1 VKQASDVNTNYMNKV
16 IMIVGASSGIGRE
29 CARKFIKNGDI
40 VYNCSRR
47 ECSLE
52 GVKNL
57 TLDIVNTKDLQ
68 ACVDTII
75 ENEKRLDVVVYSAG
89 FSMAAPLESVRA
101 EDYRY
106 LFDVNFFGAIELIRA
121 VVPHMKRAG
130 GRIILISS
138 LAGLTP
144 IPYDPYYAAS
154 KAALNMLA
162 ESLSFE
168 LEKQR
173 ICITS
178 LMPGGTK
185 TDFTFKRKIYSEE
198 EVGMYEDDMQKA
210 VSSLHNIEQNGMS
223 AEAVADTV
231 LFVAELQNPP
241 VLVASGIKNKIMG
254 GLYRI
259 LPRGL
264 AHAIV
269 KLRYRI

>member
-1 VKQASDVNTNYMNKV
+1 
-16 IMIVGASSGIGRE
+16 MIVGASSGIGCE
-29 CARKFIKNGDI
+29 CAKKFVACGDT

-47 ECSLE
+47 ECPVE
-52 GVKNL
+52 NVKNL
-57 TLDIVNTKDLQ
+57 TLDIVNTVDIAK
-68 ACVDTII
+68 CVRTII
-75 ENEKRLDVVVYSAG
+75 ECEKRLDTVIDCAG

-121 VVPHMKRAG
+121 VIPHMKLAG

-173 ICITS
+173 IYITS

-185 TDFTFKRKIYSEE
+185 TEFTFKRKIYREE

-223 AEAVADTV
+223 AAAVADTV
-231 LFVAELQNPP
+231 LSVAEMEKPP
-241 VLVASGIKNKIMG
+241 VLIASGFKNKLMG

-259 LPRGL
+259 LPRSA

-269 KLRYRI
+269 KARYNL